1 MNGTDGHTDGAMTAE
16 QQIALLRAQIESLAR
31 DNEKLAAENSR
42 LAAEAAAESARIA
55 ELEGKMA
62 RIIEQ
67 IKLANMRFFGSKSEK
82 VVPEQ
87 LSLFNG
93 AEAAADPSAEEPA
106 VADALSPARPRRR
119 GGKRRI
125 DTSKLERVVVEHAVE
140 DPECPE
146 CGSALSEM
154 KVGVTEVIRLVPAHL
169 VVEEHRR
176 HVYRCDSC
184 CGSNAE
190 GGEEKSVIVR
200 APMPALTPIPGSFA
214 TASLVASVINSKLLT
229 SGNFDH

>member
-1 MNGTDGHTDGAMTAE
+1 MNGTDGHTDGAMTAG

-67 IKLANMRFFGSKSEK
+67 IKLANTRFFGSKSEK

-93 AEAAADPSAEEPA
+93 VEASADPSAEEP
-106 VADALSPARPRRR
+106 
-119 GGKRRI
+119 
-125 DTSKLERVVVEHAVE
+125 
-140 DPECPE
+140 
-146 CGSALSEM
+146 
-154 KVGVTEVIRLVPAHL
+154 
-169 VVEEHRR
+169 
-176 HVYRCDSC
+176 
-184 CGSNAE
+184 
-190 GGEEKSVIVR
+190 
-200 APMPALTPIPGSFA
+200 
-214 TASLVASVINSKLLT
+214 
-229 SGNFDH
+229 